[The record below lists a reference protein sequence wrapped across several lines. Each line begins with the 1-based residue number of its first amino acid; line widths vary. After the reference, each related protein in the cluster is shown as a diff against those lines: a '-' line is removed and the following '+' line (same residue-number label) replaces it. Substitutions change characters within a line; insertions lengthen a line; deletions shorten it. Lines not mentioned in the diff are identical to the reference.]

1 MEEVNW
7 IVERAIDE
15 AFKNDRYVLNLYQYL
30 KGANAKRKDATQF
43 LSSTSHIESM
53 IEELRDY
60 CSGGNKTLLEA
71 YRHVGKR
78 KARKIAN
85 YLEKIIQD
93 AKDYEYD
100 KRPGRRKGSKNKRK
114 IHK

>member
-1 MEEVNW
+1 
-7 IVERAIDE
+7 
-15 AFKNDRYVLNLYQYL
+15 
-30 KGANAKRKDATQF
+30 
-43 LSSTSHIESM
+43 
-53 IEELRDY
+53 
-60 CSGGNKTLLEA
+60 LLEA
-71 YRHVGKR
+71 YRHVGKP